1 MTMMR
6 PRRSAAA
13 IAIARGGGARV
24 DFARMAFTSFEGA
37 DFAFETVSLA
47 SLPEFAKR
55 AIAAGRVP
63 CAYLR
68 ASWCPA
74 NVKLKRSL
82 GDPRMGEALREVA
95 VAVFDVDAGVD
106 ELIAAGLDGRSVPV
120 FFLLGADGKP
130 TGANISGAA
139 WGENTPENMGP
150 PLGRFFDKARG
161 ERMERRVAAPGS
173 RGAYAA
179 PVAAPGAAGER
190 SARSRLGT
198 VLLVALAL
206 GAIVAGAWWR
216 VSTEEASRKEQ
227 DEVEQRERIRR
238 DVDASI
244 KSALKKQ

>member
-1 MTMMR
+1 MIM
-6 PRRSAAA
+6 RRSRRPAAA

-37 DFAFETVSLA
+37 DFAFETVALA

-74 NVKLKRSL
+74 NVKLERSL

-95 VAVFDVDAGVD
+95 VAVFDVDDGVD

-161 ERMERRVAAPGS
+161 ERRVVAAPGS

-198 VLLVALAL
+198 VLLVVLAL
-206 GAIVAGAWWR
+206 GAIAAGAWWR

-227 DEVEQRERIRR
+227 DEVEQRERIRK

>member
-1 MTMMR
+1 
-6 PRRSAAA
+6 
-13 IAIARGGGARV
+13 
-24 DFARMAFTSFEGA
+24 MAFTSFEGA

-47 SLPEFAKR
+47 SLPEFATR

-74 NVKLKRSL
+74 NVKLERSL

-95 VAVFDVDAGVD
+95 VAVFDVDDGVD

-161 ERMERRVAAPGS
+161 ERRAVAAPGS
-173 RGAYAA
+173 RGAYAP
-179 PVAAPGAAGER
+179 PVAAGER
-190 SARSRLGT
+190 SGRSRLGT

-227 DEVEQRERIRR
+227 DEVEQRERIRK

-244 KSALKKQ
+244 KSALKK